1 MTGKCFTGLIDKLLN
16 VDDYLYNYPEESTHH
31 NKHGRECG
39 HCCIHGGEWSSASQT
54 KRRSLIVYT

>member
-1 MTGKCFTGLIDKLLN
+1 MGVLNRHYQLLTGKCFTGLIDKLLN

-39 HCCIHGGEWSSASQT
+39 HCCIHGG
-54 KRRSLIVYT
+54 K